1 MGVNMNFLMNLIQL
15 GLDVGILA
23 LCCEAVFRQKSEI
36 KAKDFLIF
44 PILLVLCVVPR
55 VDFSVGANMTAS
67 FRSEGFEILPA
78 DNIVGLLFL
87 IFAVL
92 LLSSIFFGSKSS
104 GTVFC
109 GTMAAF
115 SIFLFV
121 KCLCAVLFAVCGATD
136 ILLLLGSRI
145 AALCLIV
152 VLEFTPLF
160 GLIHQLVQR
169 SDFTV
174 LIVSAN
180 ISVLLM
186 AVLSILSFDVD
197 RILSHLWVI
206 IILILAVLLLDSIL
220 LFLHQRRTQEQKRIH
235 MIEQYVPIV
244 EELIS
249 QVRARQH
256 EFNNRMMAIEA
267 AVASADTLEEA
278 RKEVADLTGRRQDFN
293 NFGGFGQ
300 QGYGYNVESLYREIG
315 KILGLDKQHNFVIIG
330 AGNLG
335 RALGNYMNFER
346 RGFIFKGM
354 FDANPELVGKD
365 VRGVK
370 VMPMDQLESF
380 IRENDIDIAVLTIP
394 KTSAV
399 EVADKLVANGIR
411 AIWNFAHV
419 DLNVPEGIQVENVHL
434 SDSLMKLSYNI
445 NRYSSDM
452 K

>member
-1 MGVNMNFLMNLIQL
+1 MNFLMNLIQL

-36 KAKDFLIF
+36 KAKDFFIF

-121 KCLCAVLFAVCGATD
+121 NCLCAVLFAVCGATD

-180 ISVLLM
+180 IAVLLM

-278 RKEVADLTGRRQDFN
+278 RKECSCTVR
-293 NFGGFGQ
+293 
-300 QGYGYNVESLYREIG
+300 
-315 KILGLDKQHNFVIIG
+315 KQ
-330 AGNLG
+330 AT
-335 RALGNYMNFER
+335 
-346 RGFIFKGM
+346 
-354 FDANPELVGKD
+354 
-365 VRGVK
+365 
-370 VMPMDQLESF
+370 
-380 IRENDIDIAVLTIP
+380 EN
-394 KTSAV
+394 K
-399 EVADKLVANGIR
+399 R
-411 AIWNFAHV
+411 
-419 DLNVPEGIQVENVHL
+419 
-434 SDSLMKLSYNI
+434 
-445 NRYSSDM
+445 
-452 K
+452 